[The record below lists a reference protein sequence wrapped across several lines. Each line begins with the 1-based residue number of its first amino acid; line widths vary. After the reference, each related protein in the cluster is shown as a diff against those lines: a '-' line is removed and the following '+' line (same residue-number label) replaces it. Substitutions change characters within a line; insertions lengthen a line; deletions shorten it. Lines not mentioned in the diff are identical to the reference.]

1 VKAEKKKSEAE
12 EKKTAAQDRQRRL
25 TQVTGELEPASKTIA
40 LQGQGQ
46 GQGQSPGQSPGQQGQ
61 GQPHNATPVDRR
73 RVGPNGAMVAR
84 RNSSYM

>member
-46 GQGQSPGQSPGQQGQ
+46 GQGQSPGQQGQ

>member
-40 LQGQGQ
+40 LLGQGQ
-46 GQGQSPGQSPGQQGQ
+46 GQGQSPGQQGQ